1 VLTDGGSGDND
12 RQVNSMILDP
22 SGLGSI
28 SLEPAADP
36 VDSTSDGSGG
46 GGGGCFIGAAA
57 GTGAASIPGYPAC
70 WILIS
75 LVAACAF
82 KPNFLKQR

>member
-1 VLTDGGSGDND
+1 
-12 RQVNSMILDP
+12 P

-28 SLEPAADP
+28 SLEPAAAP
-36 VDSTSDGSGG
+36 VESTSGG
-46 GGGGCFIGAAA
+46 ACFIGTA